1 MLPIRGRK
9 GLSERAHICSERT
22 AGDVGVGGEAGEENL
37 KLREGS
43 GDEVWEAGTD
53 PSAEGRCQE

>member
-9 GLSERAHICSERT
+9 GLSERT
-22 AGDVGVGGEAGEENL
+22 AGDVGVGGEAGEKNL

-53 PSAEGRCQE
+53 SGVEGRCQE